1 MAKKQ
6 SVVVVS
12 GLDNDSKVVA
22 MTVDQESAFK
32 ETTKLLNDFIQ
43 ADLNK
48 IKAKEVAIAK
58 LVALGLTEED
68 IKAVTN

>member
-12 GLDNDSKVVA
+12 GLDNDPKVVA

-48 IKAKEVAIAK
+48 VKAKEVAIAK